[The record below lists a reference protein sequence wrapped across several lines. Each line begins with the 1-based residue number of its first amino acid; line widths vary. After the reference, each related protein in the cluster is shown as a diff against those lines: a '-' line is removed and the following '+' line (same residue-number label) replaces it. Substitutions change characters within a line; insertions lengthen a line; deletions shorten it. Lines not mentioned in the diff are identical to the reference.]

1 MCDGLSN
8 ATETNDANSAVFLDP
23 DNLNANPSTAHGR
36 HCDSC
41 GQDSCGY
48 ISGALNLVDA
58 GTGYY
63 HYNGPDATD
72 TDDWGVAHLL
82 LMIEMACRDYHRNG
96 YPPPGVG
103 VGDLSK
109 GSPGSYYGGGPFDHH
124 CHQNGCDV
132 DIRYIRNDGLNWG
145 LNIAEDPDSFDEYKT
160 RKLISFLIEWG
171 EVEAILL
178 DANSTSIYVPGITF
192 HANGHSDHIHVRMAD
207 PDGTEN

>member
-1 MCDGLSN
+1 MQHQCSRILKLLLLLVILLFTTGWECDDSGGGSSDDTDVEADDKCPYYDSDCDGLSN

-23 DNLNANPSTAHGR
+23 DTWDANPSTAHGR

-82 LMIEMACRDYHRNG
+82 LMIEMASRDYHRNG

-109 GSPGSYYGGGPFDHH
+109 GSPGSYYGGAVV
-124 CHQNGCDV
+124 CS
-132 DIRYIRNDGLNWG
+132 II
-145 LNIAEDPDSFDEYKT
+145 IA
-160 RKLISFLIEWG
+160 I
-171 EVEAILL
+171 
-178 DANSTSIYVPGITF
+178 
-192 HANGHSDHIHVRMAD
+192 RMAV
-207 PDGTEN
+207 T